1 MIPMYYGGIDRS
13 YGELS
18 FEEGDFILDLI
29 DTYIEIL
36 ETLYSEEE

>member
-1 MIPMYYGGIDRS
+1 MYYGGIDRS

-18 FEEGDFILDLI
+18 YEEADFILDLI

-36 ETLYSEEE
+36 ETLEQEPQESE